1 MRNLK
6 ILSII
11 AAVLACVLVFA
22 ACNGDT
28 GVTTAP
34 SGSGDSTTQAP
45 TGATGEPEVTTTP
58 AGGDATEPEG
68 TEGTTGAT
76 DATDAPV
83 TTDPS
88 GTEPPATTQPPV
100 ATQPPATTAPQGGNE
115 PTEIKYTVTVLDGDG
130 KPAKNIIVELSNGK
144 MASVNASGVATFT
157 LPKGEYTVTV
167 KDRSGKADYSDIV
180 EKLTASKT
188 SVTVTLLQK
197 LTTPGGTLYNEEP
210 YYEIA
215 EGQFKI
221 DVQKGKKT
229 YLLFVP
235 ARSGIYEISVS
246 GTNMVLGS
254 YGSPAFI
261 LDFSTS
267 DVVSNVWKMDVKR
280 SNIGDNPPEST
291 TKYLLGVH
299 ATSGSGTCTVSVK
312 RIGDSV
318 PTAADFPWEAAK
330 ADTKY
335 LVKFDAP
342 EGKVLTN
349 IDINDGTVK
358 IVKDAEGYYH
368 YGSASGEYVMIRI
381 DSETEYLAS
390 FVDICSSSPLG
401 VHYYDANGKFLRKVQ
416 YNDMITEYATVCDKN
431 GVCRLNDQ
439 LIDMVKEVGTY
450 MGWWNPDSPNFRFA
464 EYPYH
469 KDVVWMF
476 AFCYYA

>member
-6 ILSII
+6 ILSIT
-11 AAVLACVLVFA
+11 ALVLACVLVFA
-22 ACNGDT
+22 ACSSDT

-34 SGSGDSTTQAP
+34 SGTSDGTTQAP
-45 TGATGEPEVTTTP
+45 TGATGEPEGTTTP

-83 TTDPS
+83 ATDPVE
-88 GTEPPATTQPPV
+88 TEPPATTQPPV
-100 ATQPPATTAPQGGNE
+100 TTTPQGDSE
-115 PTEIKYTVTVLDGDG
+115 PAEIKYTVTVLDGDG

-144 MASVNASGVATFT
+144 MAPVNASGVATFT

-188 SVTVTLLQK
+188 SVTLTLLQK
-197 LTTPGGTLYNEEP
+197 LTTPGGTLYNDEP
-210 YYEIA
+210 YYEIT
-215 EGQFKI
+215 EGQFKV
-221 DVQKGKKT
+221 DVTANKIT

-235 ARSGIYEISVS
+235 ARSGIYEVSVGGS
-246 GTNMVLGS
+246 TKAILGY

-261 LDFSTS
+261 LGASTD
-267 DVVSNVWKMDVKR
+267 DVVNNVWKMDVKR

-291 TKYLLGVH
+291 TKYLLGVKS
-299 ATSGSGTCTVSVK
+299 ASSSGTCTVSVK
-312 RIGDSV
+312 RVGDSV
-318 PTAADFPWEAAK
+318 PTAADYPWEAAK
-330 ADTKY
+330 ADGKY

-342 EGKVLTN
+342 EGKVLTD

-358 IVKDAEGYYH
+358 LVKDAEGYYH
-368 YGSASGEYVMIRI
+368 YGTAEGPYVMIRI

-390 FVDICSSSPLG
+390 FVDICSTSPLG
-401 VHYYDANGKFLRKVQ
+401 VHYYDANGRFLRKVQ
-416 YNDMITEYATVCDKN
+416 YNDMIAEYAAVCDKN

-439 LIDMVKEVGTY
+439 LIDMIKEVGTY

-464 EYPYH
+464 DYPYH
-469 KDVVWMF
+469 KDTVWMF